1 MHCISLGILY
11 YCLQDPS
18 NPVMNP
24 KFIGEEEFG
33 EGWWFVGV
41 PDLRPVHSVTGVNW
55 EGVGVKSDI
64 VVSEGQGNAKD
75 LGRRMALEAL
85 SVDSSVGT

>member
-1 MHCISLGILY
+1 MVCW
-11 YCLQDPS
+11 C
-18 NPVMNP
+18 
-24 KFIGEEEFG
+24 
-33 EGWWFVGV
+33 

-85 SVDSSVGT
+85 GVDGSVGT

>member
-1 MHCISLGILY
+1 M
-11 YCLQDPS
+11 
-18 NPVMNP
+18 
-24 KFIGEEEFG
+24 
-33 EGWWFVGV
+33 
-41 PDLRPVHSVTGVNW
+41 RPVQSVTGRNW

-85 SVDSSVGT
+85 GVDGSVGP